1 MEESRNAWEE
11 TLYGHA
17 AIWSLVSLV
26 NRCCVECT
34 PNACTVLLY
43 SCMQATAV
51 QAALRQQL
59 ALGRAEVRAWP
70 TLVQDLEAARPWRL
84 NPSPLR
90 IPMLLL
96 PLPEQEVCPAQL
108 LLEETGRRP
117 ETRKVAEVGCH
128 QSAHVAVSGPG
139 KRIHSS
145 ELRVAMS

>member
-1 MEESRNAWEE
+1 
-11 TLYGHA
+11 
-17 AIWSLVSLV
+17 
-26 NRCCVECT
+26 
-34 PNACTVLLY
+34 
-43 SCMQATAV
+43 MQAMAV

-90 IPMLLL
+90 IPVPMLLL
-96 PLPEQEVCPAQL
+96 PLPEQEVDPAQL

-128 QSAHVAVSGPG
+128 QSAHVAMSGPG

-145 ELRVAMS
+145 ELRVAMR

>member
-1 MEESRNAWEE
+1 MHGKRHCTVMLRFGRS
-11 TLYGHA
+11 YH
-17 AIWSLVSLV
+17 SLVTY
-26 NRCCVECT
+26 VEW
-34 PNACTVLLY
+34 NALQMHAMHLY

-96 PLPEQEVCPAQL
+96 PLLEQEVDPAQL